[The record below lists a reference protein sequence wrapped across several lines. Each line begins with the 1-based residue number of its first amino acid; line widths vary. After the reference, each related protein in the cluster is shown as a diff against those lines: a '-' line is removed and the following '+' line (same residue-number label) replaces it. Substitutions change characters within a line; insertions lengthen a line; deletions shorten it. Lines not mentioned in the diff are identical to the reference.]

1 MIRQIIE
8 IDEEKCD
15 GCELCIPGCP
25 EGAIQMVDGKAKMVN
40 DVYCDGLG
48 ACLGHCPQGAI
59 TVIEREADEYNETE
73 VMENIMQQG
82 HDAVQAHL
90 AHLSE
95 HGEEELLREA
105 KEVLLKAGKKPVG
118 LEMAAP
124 KPSGCPSSQSM
135 AFNKPTNVAQSTED
149 IPSSLTHWPIQLHL
163 LSPMAPHYAGSDLV
177 LAADCV
183 AFSMGDFH
191 QKYLQGKTL
200 AIACPK
206 LDSSQNIYL
215 EKLKHMIDDAKI
227 NTLTVLIMQ
236 VPCCSGLL
244 QMAQQAL
251 AESSRKIPIKAAV
264 VGIQGDILK
273 EDWL

>member
-8 IDEEKCD
+8 IDEDKCD
-15 GCELCIPGCP
+15 GCEQCIPGCP
-25 EGAIQMVDGKAKMVN
+25 EGAIQMVDGKAKLVN

-48 ACLGHCPQGAI
+48 ACLGNCPQGAI
-59 TVIEREADEYNETE
+59 TVIEREADEYNEVE
-73 VMENIMQQG
+73 VIQNIMQQG
-82 HDAVQAHL
+82 DEAVQTHL
-90 AHLSE
+90 EHLRE
-95 HGEEELLREA
+95 HGENDLLQIA
-105 KEVLLKAGKKPVG
+105 KDVLEKSGKPSQG

-124 KPSGCPSSQSM
+124 KPSGCPGSRNMTFEKPAAVTQNTEAVSS
-135 AFNKPTNVAQSTED
+135 A
-149 IPSSLTHWPIQLHL
+149 LTHWPIQLHL
-163 LSPMAPHYAGSDLV
+163 ISPMAPQYAGSDLV

-215 EKLKHMIDDAKI
+215 EKLKHMINDAKI

-251 AESSRKIPIKAAV
+251 AQASRKVPLKAIV
-264 VGIQGDILK
+264 VGIQGDILQ
-273 EDWL
+273 EDWV